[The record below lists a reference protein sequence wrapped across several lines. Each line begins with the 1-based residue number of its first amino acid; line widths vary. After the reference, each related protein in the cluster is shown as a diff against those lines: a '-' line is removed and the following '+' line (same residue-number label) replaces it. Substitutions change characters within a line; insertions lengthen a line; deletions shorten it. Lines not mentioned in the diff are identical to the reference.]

1 MGVKPLHE
9 LLEERTHLVGRIAT
23 LRARYGAFGTWDH
36 ERKLTLAKIK
46 ASQRAAMTLAGAK
59 VSNDQLDD
67 LAHAAPEYIDFIT
80 KATNE
85 KADWIRMEAQI
96 DGIDF
101 TINRGQ
107 AIMRMYRPEMG
118 A

>member
-9 LLEERTHLVGRIAT
+9 LLEEREHLIQKIAT

-46 ASQRAAMTLAGAK
+46 ASTRAQMTAAGAK
-59 VSNDQLDD
+59 ISNDQLDD
-67 LAHAAPEYIDFIT
+67 LAHAAPEYIDYVT
-80 KATNE
+80 RATNE
-85 KADWIRMEAQI
+85 KADWIRTEAQI
-96 DGIDF
+96 DAIDF

-107 AIMRMYRPEMG
+107 ALLRLSREG
-118 A
+118 VGL